1 VEKKRGGYGLNTGGE
16 GAMKPE
22 RRPVPGLS
30 EEVAEVLAKYIV
42 PANAGLCMLLVILEL
57 FSGHEWSE
65 SLTIGGGFLPGFIL
79 SVVLW
84 ARMELRVVDLGELE
98 KLRFTSLKGM

>member
-1 VEKKRGGYGLNTGGE
+1 MR
-16 GAMKPE
+16 AE
-22 RRPVPGLS
+22 RRLVPWLP
-30 EEVAEVLAKYIV
+30 EEVTELLAKYIV
-42 PANAGLCMLLVILEL
+42 PANAGVCMVLVILEFL
-57 FSGHEWSE
+57 SGHEWSE
-65 SLTIGGGFLPGFIL
+65 SLTVGGGFLPGFVL